1 MTGEKINREF
11 GLYKAI
17 GTRGAG
23 EVVGGW
29 RAETGRRGEEGF
41 HDRRSRAGGVVGG
54 VVAVLL
60 RMIGGG
66 I

>member
-1 MTGEKINREF
+1 MTGEMINREF

-23 EVVGGW
+23 EVVGVAG
-29 RAETGRRGEEGF
+29 RESRRGEEGF
-41 HDRRSRAGGVVGG
+41 HDQRSRAGG
-54 VVAVLL
+54 
-60 RMIGGG
+60 G

>member
-1 MTGEKINREF
+1 MTGEMINREF

-23 EVVGGW
+23 EVVGVAG
-29 RAETGRRGEEGF
+29 RESRRGEEGF
-41 HDRRSRAGGVVGG
+41 HDQRSRAGGVVGG

>member
-1 MTGEKINREF
+1 MTGEMINREF

-23 EVVGGW
+23 EGVGGAG
-29 RAETGRRGEEGF
+29 RESRRGEEGF
-41 HDRRSRAGGVVGG
+41 HDQRSRAGGVVGG

-60 RMIGGG
+60 RVMGGG
-66 I
+66 